1 MTACAFGQ
9 RGKNPAKQ
17 ESFIITETLE
27 NTVSLEDFC
36 KNWKNFFPAMSL
48 KYSLIKR
55 VAWVSS
61 QLHTN
66 GINHRD
72 YYICHFLMDIF
83 CGIENV
89 ALKKNVKIYLI
100 DLHRTQIR
108 KKTPSRWII
117 KDVAGIWF
125 SSMDIGLTQK
135 DCFRFMKIYSN
146 SSLRNT
152 LTKNRSFWM
161 NVNNTARRLYK
172 KDHGKTPN
180 IDWEKHD

>member
-1 MTACAFGQ
+1 
-9 RGKNPAKQ
+9 
-17 ESFIITETLE
+17 
-27 NTVSLEDFC
+27 
-36 KNWKNFFPAMSL
+36 
-48 KYSLIKR
+48 
-55 VAWVSS
+55 
-61 QLHTN
+61 
-66 GINHRD
+66 
-72 YYICHFLMDIF
+72 MDIF

-89 ALKKNVKIYLI
+89 ALEKNVKIYLI